1 MTRALGVI
9 SGVSVSHEHASVHE
23 IEAVATESQ
32 REAVATLLAEPAVE
46 EAFVLQTCN
55 RAEAYVV
62 TDDPAAGR
70 DVLASYFGDVES
82 STAERMDHEESLRQ
96 LMRVAAGLE
105 SLVIGE
111 DQIIGQVRDA
121 YEDARSVGG
130 IDAVLESAVTKAIH
144 VGERAR
150 SETRINDGV
159 VSLGSAAVT
168 LAEREHDLDGVTALV
183 VGAGEMATLAAKA
196 IDARTDVERLLVANR
211 TIPHA
216 EHVVESVSIDGSAVG
231 LEALPAAVDSA
242 KLIVAATD
250 KPSPVFDAEA
260 FADAG
265 ETVVVDLAQPR
276 DVPEA
281 VSTFES
287 VTRYDMDALET
298 ITDETRSERLE
309 AATVVEERIDEAFEE
324 LLTQYKR
331 KRADEVISAMY
342 EGAERRKAAELETAF
357 AKLDLD
363 DEQREI
369 VESMADSIVNQL
381 LAPPTSSLRDAAEDD
396 DWSTINTALQ
406 LFEPD
411 FESEATAPPNFVGDL
426 SPDDIPESARDQIP
440 PRIRE
445 QLDD

>member
-281 VSTFES
+281 VATFGS

>member
-1 MTRALGVI
+1 MGVI
-9 SGVSVSHEHASVHE
+9 SGVGVSHEHASVHE

-32 REAVATLLAEPAVE
+32 REAVGTLLAEPAVE

-62 TDDPAAGR
+62 TDDPADGR
-70 DVLASYFGDVES
+70 EVLASYLGDTEPSLV
-82 STAERMDHEESLRQ
+82 ERMDHEESLRH

-121 YEDARSVGG
+121 YEDARSVAG
-130 IDAVLESAVTKAIH
+130 IDTVLESAVTKAIH

-150 SETRINDGV
+150 SETAINDGV

-196 IDARTDVERLLVANR
+196 IDARTAVDRLLVANR

-216 EHVVESVSIDGSAVG
+216 EHVVESVSIEGSALG
-231 LEALPAAVDSA
+231 LDALPAAVDSA
-242 KLIVAATD
+242 TLIVTATN
-250 KPSPVFDAEA
+250 KPGPVLDGEA
-260 FADAG
+260 FTDAG

-281 VSTFES
+281 VSEFES
-287 VTRYDMDALET
+287 VTSYDMDALET

-309 AATVVEERIDEAFEE
+309 AATVVEDRIDDAFEE

-342 EGAERRKAAELETAF
+342 EGAERRKAAELEKAF
-357 AKLDLD
+357 TKLDLD
-363 DEQREI
+363 DDEREI
-369 VESMADSIVNQL
+369 VESMADTIVNQL

-406 LFEPD
+406 LFDPD
-411 FESEATAPPNFVGDL
+411 FDSEATAPPNFVGDL
-426 SPDDIPESARDQIP
+426 SPADIPESAREQIP

>member
-1 MTRALGVI
+1 VTRALGVI

-70 DVLASYFGDVES
+70 DVLASYLGDVES

-216 EHVVESVSIDGSAVG
+216 EHVVESVSIEGAAVG
-231 LEALPAAVDSA
+231 LDALPAAVEAA
-242 KLIVAATD
+242 KLVVAATD
-250 KPSPVFDAEA
+250 KPGPIFDAEA

-309 AATVVEERIDEAFEE
+309 AATVVEKRIDEAFEE

-411 FESEATAPPNFVGDL
+411 FGSEATAPPNFVGDL

>member
-1 MTRALGVI
+1 
-9 SGVSVSHEHASVHE
+9 
-23 IEAVATESQ
+23 
-32 REAVATLLAEPAVE
+32 
-46 EAFVLQTCN
+46 
-55 RAEAYVV
+55 
-62 TDDPAAGR
+62 
-70 DVLASYFGDVES
+70 
-82 STAERMDHEESLRQ
+82 MDHEESLRQ

-105 SLVIGE
+105 SLVVGE

-216 EHVVESVSIDGSAVG
+216 EHVVESVSIEGAAVG
-231 LEALPAAVDSA
+231 LDALPAAVEAA
-242 KLIVAATD
+242 KLVVAATD
-250 KPSPVFDAEA
+250 KPGPIFDAEA

-309 AATVVEERIDEAFEE
+309 AATVVEKRIDEAFEE

-411 FESEATAPPNFVGDL
+411 FGSEATAPPNFVGDL